1 LADDLPNSSPKNGE
15 KTFSRQ
21 FEIQIFARQNL
32 RQLKFVHIFC
42 CGGCRAALNAVQ
54 AVQSA
59 VNQMAYQ
66 AQQNAQHL
74 SQKQQASLNDL
85 AAAQQVTHS
94 APFFFSNLA
103 LLSNIFRC

>member
-1 LADDLPNSSPKNGE
+1 
-15 KTFSRQ
+15 
-21 FEIQIFARQNL
+21 
-32 RQLKFVHIFC
+32 
-42 CGGCRAALNAVQ
+42 LNAVQ

-94 APFFFSNLA
+94 APFFSNLA
-103 LLSNIFRC
+103 LLSNIFLLTKDDDAPFVDFSLTKADVPLCH